1 MKKAIA
7 ALASLL
13 VLLNCTAYA
22 QDAAFNGCKLA
33 DAKGKQTDA
42 RLIFSDTN
50 KDVVIRVSD
59 HDVDVIPYDHLD
71 KFEYEYTTKHR
82 VTEGAFVMVASL
94 GAGAIVM
101 MTKSKSHWLYI
112 DYHDQNLPHTLVVR
126 MDKGEYKKIFDAIKQ
141 HTGKDVEF
149 VGKADK
155 QKPKAA
161 GNADKE
167 TPKPTTPDT
176 AAQTAAT
183 AAPQE

>member
-7 ALASLL
+7 VLSSVLLL
-13 VLLNCTAYA
+13 VNCTAYA

-42 RLIFSDTN
+42 RLIFSDSN
-50 KDVVIRVSD
+50 KDVVIRIAD

-71 KFEYEYTTKHR
+71 RFSYEYTSKHR
-82 VTEGAFVMVASL
+82 VTEGAVVMIASI

-101 MTKSKSHWLYI
+101 LTKSKSHWLYI
-112 DYHDQNLPHTLVVR
+112 DYHDQNVPHTLVIR
-126 MDKGEYKKIFDAIKQ
+126 MDKSEYKKIFDAVKQ

-149 VGKADK
+149 LGSAGKG
-155 QKPKAA
+155 KPKAA
-161 GNADKE
+161 DNADK
-167 TPKPTTPDT
+167 TKATTATDT
-176 AAQTAAT
+176 TAQTAAA